1 MKSGFI
7 KATGWNIFAFI
18 KNEQDCES
26 DSINDC
32 RFYKAKA
39 RIMIKMLFSESY
51 YSKMRIKIS
60 NFPSPLTLLDINLR
74 RLTVFR
80 SIRVIRLL
88 SFVVRT
94 EILGDFPEFLTA
106 ELEWPVLLR
115 LIPEDLVL

>member
-7 KATGWNIFAFI
+7 KATVWNIVAFI
-18 KNEQDCES
+18 KNKQDCES

-39 RIMIKMLFSESY
+39 IIMIKMIISESY

-60 NFPSPLTLLDINLR
+60 NFPSPLTLLHIYLR
-74 RLTVFR
+74 SLAIFR
-80 SIRVIRLL
+80 STRVIRLL
-88 SFVVRT
+88 SFVVRA
-94 EILGDFPEFLTA
+94 EILGYFPEFLTA

>member
-18 KNEQDCES
+18 KNKQECES

-32 RFYKAKA
+32 HFYKAKA
-39 RIMIKMLFSESY
+39 RIMIKMIISESCY
-51 YSKMRIKIS
+51 PELRSA
-60 NFPSPLTLLDINLR
+60 FPSPLALLDVNLR

-80 SIRVIRLL
+80 SVRVIRLL
-88 SFVVRT
+88 AFIIRT
-94 EILGDFPEFLTA
+94 EIFRYFPELLTA
-106 ELEWPVLLR
+106 QLERPVLLR